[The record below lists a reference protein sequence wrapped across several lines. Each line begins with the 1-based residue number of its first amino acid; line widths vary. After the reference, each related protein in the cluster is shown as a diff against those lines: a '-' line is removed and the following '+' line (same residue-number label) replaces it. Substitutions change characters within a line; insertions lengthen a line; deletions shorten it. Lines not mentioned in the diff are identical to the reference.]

1 MHRISQEEAAYK
13 LCKGAPRHRVSPA
26 DLESVKRVALGPK
39 GVPYVSLHDG
49 RTIRYPDPSIRVN
62 DSVKIIL
69 PTRADGGAAAAKGAA
84 AAPATA
90 VGTSSA
96 TIEDIIPFQTG
107 ALATVTGGRNM
118 VSVLATPI
126 QLTRAGPDWHDR
138 LARPPPGFV
147 SRCQIAA
154 DVCRRLRHRPP
165 QGHDGRRVLDAH
177 QQRFR
182 SVTSHSRPLLI
193 RPSHRHRRG
202 QAGDQL
208 AEGQGAQAF
217 DVRPIDQVTKML
229 TLAQRAGARP
239 APSRQGARVIVLV
252 VVNCI
257 GSVLP
262 RDAR

>member
-1 MHRISQEEAAYK
+1 MRVYRFLSLRADDLQPLRRQGPLRCAPHLSGGGRVQAVQGCAA
-13 LCKGAPRHRVSPA
+13 SPSPSA

-147 SRCQIAA
+147 SRC
-154 DVCRRLRHRPP
+154 
-165 QGHDGRRVLDAH
+165 
-177 QQRFR
+177 
-182 SVTSHSRPLLI
+182 
-193 RPSHRHRRG
+193 
-202 QAGDQL
+202 
-208 AEGQGAQAF
+208 
-217 DVRPIDQVTKML
+217 
-229 TLAQRAGARP
+229 
-239 APSRQGARVIVLV
+239 
-252 VVNCI
+252 
-257 GSVLP
+257 
-262 RDAR
+262 